1 MHCRILSL
9 HQNVALVVWT
19 RSLALSPF
27 VLGTGMT
34 FFKYIWVTGVSSMNP
49 VRKGYVCVGWGG
61 YLGLQNYRYAIVFIR
76 FAPDIPRILD

>member
-49 VRKGYVCVGWGG
+49 VRKGSVCVYVCVGWGG
-61 YLGLQNYRYAIVFIR
+61 IWGYKIIDTQLFL
-76 FAPDIPRILD
+76 